1 MRIQALTEVIAL
13 AEKLN
18 PEEKLQLI
26 EHMACELQHTPK
38 PAPHLSWKEASGLG
52 KEIWAEIDVD
62 RYIDTLREEWEH

>member
-1 MRIQALTEVIAL
+1 MRIKALTEVIAL

-26 EHMACELQHTPK
+26 EHMARELQRTP
-38 PAPHLSWKEASGLG
+38 PSPPCLSWKEASGLG